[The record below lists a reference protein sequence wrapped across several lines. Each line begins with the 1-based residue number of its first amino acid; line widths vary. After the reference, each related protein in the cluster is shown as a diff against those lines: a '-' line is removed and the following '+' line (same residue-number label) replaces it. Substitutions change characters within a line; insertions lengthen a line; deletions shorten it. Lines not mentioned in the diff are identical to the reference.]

1 MLIDDGRDTG
11 SFATEANS
19 EESNEW
25 SGDGAKAMVLLKGA
39 DCGDLCPCYAVC
51 DSESING

>member
-11 SFATEANS
+11 SFATEANG

-51 DSESING
+51 DGESGA